1 MSKPREPW
9 WGYVKNVIR
18 RYPSYQAEL
27 KRIRSCSVTTQ
38 YSKGGGR
45 GDSSRK
51 TELTALRSLP
61 PRDQERHDAVAKAM
75 RKTNRLP
82 DGKLRC
88 RMIELTYFT
97 GRLNMQGAALALHVS
112 YVTVLRWHREFVYL
126 VADYLG
132 LR

>member
-45 GDSSRK
+45 GGSSRK
-51 TELTALRSLP
+51 TELTAMRSLP
-61 PRDQERHDAVAKAM
+61 PRDQERHDAVDKAM

-112 YVTVLRWHREFVYL
+112 YVQVLRWHREFVYL

>member
-45 GDSSRK
+45 GGSSRK

-61 PRDQERHDAVAKAM
+61 PRDQERHDAVAKAL

-97 GRLNMQGAALALHVS
+97 DRLNMQGAAQALHIS
-112 YVTVLRWHREFVYL
+112 YGTAKIWHVQFVRL
-126 VADYLG
+126 VAEYLG
-132 LR
+132 LT